1 LLDDV
6 REMCMLAGL
15 FFQTVSGQYQQALDM
30 FDFTLICAVA
40 LEGHDSLVVAASN
53 VNISIVLDNMGKLE
67 EARVHLQ
74 KGLEIQLKDLG
85 SEHLDVA
92 ASYTGLGNVFKSQ
105 GKYEEALEMH
115 TKSLDIKTRI
125 LGGDSHLNVAASYN
139 NVAIIYS
146 KPGKYEEALEMYKTS
161 FAIDIRILGGDSH
174 PSVAASYCNMG
185 VVLEKTGKYEEALE
199 MYTKSLEIELG
210 SMATATQAWP
220 IQSITVYNLALT
232 HKKRKET
239 DIARQL
245 FLECEQIYTTAYGPD
260 NRETVDAARQA
271 SRCV

>member
-1 LLDDV
+1 
-6 REMCMLAGL
+6 MCMLAG
-15 FFQTVSGQYQQALDM
+15 FFFRTVSAQYQQALDI

-53 VNISIVLDNMGKLE
+53 VNISIVLDDMVKPE

-85 SEHLDVA
+85 SEHLEA

-125 LGGDSHLNVAASYN
+125 LGGDSHLDVATSYN
-139 NVAIIYS
+139 NVSIIYS

-161 FAIDIRILGGDSH
+161 FAIGIRILGGDSH

-199 MYTKSLEIELG
+199 MYTKSLEIELRVHG
-210 SMATATQAWP
+210 DSHPSVGDSNYTP
-220 IQSITVYNLALT
+220 ALP

-260 NRETVDAARQA
+260 HRETVDAASQA